1 MTLRHLSAEQLFGHS
16 PFPATKKELV
26 RAAQRNGASDTFVT
40 ALLDAEQ
47 VRFDSEADL
56 RRALA
61 QSGARRAGR

>member
-1 MTLRHLSAEQLFGHS
+1 MTFQQPAPGGLLDQVS
-16 PFPATKKELV
+16 FPATKKELV
-26 RAAQRNGASDTFVT
+26 RAAHRNGASDTFVT

-47 VRFDSEADL
+47 IRFDSEAEL